1 MIWQLTAKAGPR
13 RGESW
18 PIGDRPLT
26 LGRSLGCEINLEDPT
41 VSRRHCQ
48 IFLDGEGAV
57 FRDLGSRNVSL
68 VNGAVVSECRLA
80 LGDELSVGGSV
91 FILSRTADP
100 QPAETAANR
109 DTPPSTVSL
118 NETLYDQQEDGR
130 QGAVYP
136 STSRDMVRM
145 FQFGRNLSKAAC
157 EEAFA
162 SICVR
167 EMEELFPPEV
177 SAALW
182 CGGAGALRCYPA
194 SFSPPDDLFGQ
205 VKLAMAS
212 GRPSMTRHRRKGRLF
227 QDQVIACAAPLTATG
242 GCRGAMLVYV
252 PVRRHVL
259 ADIDLARLDALAQVA
274 APYQVW
280 NDGPDP
286 RGLPQADA
294 RPAAWMIAP
303 DAGAHLEHDERRI
316 AATIRD
322 AQISLDAAARA
333 TAGAYGA
340 PGSPAHDK
348 HTRKHLD
355 PAMDAMEHAER
366 TLIRAVLTQCEGD
379 IVRAAKIF
387 GTTPAALRPLAEE
400 LGLIPTSGSQAES
413 ER

>member
-1 MIWQLTAKAGPR
+1 MIWQLTAKSGPR

-26 LGRSLGCEINLEDPT
+26 LGRSLGCEINIEDPT

-48 IFLDGEGAV
+48 IYLDGEGAV

-68 VNGAVVSECRLA
+68 VNGTVVTECRLL

-91 FILSRTADP
+91 FILSRTANP
-100 QPAETAANR
+100 QPVE
-109 DTPPSTVSL
+109 DTPARNSPPSTVSL
-118 NETLYDQQEDGR
+118 NRTLFDPHPDGQQGP
-130 QGAVYP
+130 VYP
-136 STSRDMVRM
+136 STSREMVRM
-145 FQFGRNLSKAAC
+145 FQFGRNLSKATR

-162 SICVR
+162 SICAQ

-182 CGGAGALRCYPA
+182 CGGTNVLRCYPA

-212 GRPSMTRHRRKGRLF
+212 GRPSMVRHRRKGRLF
-227 QDQVIACAAPLTATG
+227 QDQVIACAAPLTVTG
-242 GCRGAMLVYV
+242 GCRGALLVYA
-252 PVRRHVL
+252 PVRRYVL
-259 ADIDLARLDALAQVA
+259 TDSDLARLDALAQVA
-274 APYQVW
+274 APFQLWCDVP
-280 NDGPDP
+280 NAHGGPA
-286 RGLPQADA
+286 ADA
-294 RPAAWMIAP
+294 RPPLWMIVP
-303 DAGAHLEHDERRI
+303 DPGANSEDDERRI

-322 AQISLDAAARA
+322 AQVSLDAAARA

-340 PGSPAHDK
+340 PDSPAHDK
-348 HTRKHLD
+348 YTRKYHD
-355 PAMDAMEHAER
+355 PAMDAMAHAER
-366 TLIRAVLTQCEGD
+366 TLIRAVLTQCDGD
-379 IVRAAKIF
+379 IARAAKIF

-400 LGLIPTSGSQAES
+400 LGLIGSSEPQAES